1 MYSIKGTQ
9 VLSSTVIT
17 VTQYALCKLEIHS
30 LPVNNKKGPFKTLIL
45 FTVNLPNSIHHFF
58 LT

>member
-1 MYSIKGTQ
+1 MHSIKGTQ
-9 VLSSTVIT
+9 VLNSTVIT
-17 VTQYALCKLEIHS
+17 VTQYALYKLEIHS

-45 FTVNLPNSIHHFF
+45 FTLNLPNSIHHFF